1 MEIDEKYPL
10 ALRPKTILAG
20 CYIIEQ
26 VLGQGGFGITYR
38 AVDHKTKK
46 MVAIKEYFPDSLA
59 YRDGLKVISFTG
71 DRRENYEYGK
81 KNFLQEAKTL
91 AEFIGDPNIVRVH
104 SYFEENNT
112 AYFVMDYVEGKCLS
126 DYVKQKNGKISFE
139 ETEDILFP
147 IMDALASVH
156 SKGIIH
162 RDVTPDNIF
171 IRNDGRS
178 ILIDFGAARYSL
190 GDKSKSLD
198 VILKHGFAPMEQY
211 TRRGRQGAFTDIY
224 SLAATFYYCIVGT
237 RPPDSIERIVND
249 ELVLPSSAGLDIPKG
264 SEAVILKAMSVR
276 SFERYQTMD
285 EFKNELEKY
294 SRRKA
299 LPVPEKKPLVEKK
312 PPKVQSPQVRQQ
324 SQVTNQPV
332 KQPSPFPVQP
342 VRQQATVIQKPVRD
356 LSPEP
361 AIPGTAVPQN
371 TIKQNTSNNSKE
383 AVSEIKKT
391 LKPDIPDKDTLH
403 SEEVQVQSSGI
414 LTEPR
419 EISEPVFND
428 GKKAVSDDHKAF
440 KAEKYSVKAQ
450 PPEKQPPQLNTSKN
464 TKRLIG
470 IIVAASTTIV
480 IITAAL
486 LIANTR
492 NDYAIST
499 KADDFSSEE
508 SDYSVT
514 VPAGIS
520 HTPSLP
526 LESPA
531 YSKPDSSVQSVEASE
546 SSPESS
552 ISSSKA
558 PVEKS
563 KKPEESSKRVKE
575 TSKGKSES
583 SREASEVS
591 KNESSEDSPVSS
603 EPVSSEVISS
613 EIESSDE
620 PDSNYS
626 LDGNTLTISSDSY
639 FVSDYKQFQYSDNIR
654 KIVIE
659 NGVTKIRSKSFI
671 SCSSLTEVSIPDSVT
686 SIGSYA
692 FNNCTSLSDI
702 IIPGG
707 VSSIGNW
714 AFADCSGMSEVIISD
729 NLQSIGSAAF
739 NNCYSVKRITIPGSV
754 TSIGKS
760 AFTGWSP
767 DQTIIVNGRTE
778 APGGWDDNW
787 DKYCDAIIQWNA

>member
-1 MEIDEKYPL
+1 MAIDEKYPL
-10 ALRPKTILAG
+10 ALKPRTILAG
-20 CYIIEQ
+20 RYIIEQ

-38 AVDHKTKK
+38 ASDHKTSKK
-46 MVAIKEYFPDSLA
+46 IAIKEYFPDSLA
-59 YRDGLKVISFTG
+59 YRNGLKVISFTG
-71 DRRENYEYGK
+71 DRLENFEYGK
-81 KNFLQEAKTL
+81 ENFLREAKTL
-91 AEFIGDPNIVRVH
+91 AEFIGNPNIVRVH

-126 DYVKQKNGKISFE
+126 DYIKERDGRISYDE
-139 ETEDILFP
+139 AETILIP

-171 IRNDGRS
+171 IRNDGKS

-237 RPPDSIERIVND
+237 RPPDSIERIVDD
-249 ELVLPSSAGLDIPKG
+249 ELVLPSSAGVDIPKG

-285 EFKNELEKY
+285 EFRKELEKY
-294 SRRKA
+294 SRKKA
-299 LPVPEKKPLVEKK
+299 QPLPGKKPQAEKK
-312 PPKVQSPQVRQQ
+312 PPVMQPPQVKQGSPTTQ
-324 SQVTNQPV
+324 QPV
-332 KQPSPFPVQP
+332 KLRSQEINRPVK
-342 VRQQATVIQKPVRD
+342 QQAPIIRESLKN

-361 AIPGTAVPQN
+361 TIPETTVPQN
-371 TIKQNTSNNSKE
+371 TIQQNTNDGTTETGSD
-383 AVSEIKKT
+383 IKKT
-391 LKPDIPDKDTLH
+391 FKPDILDNDKLHPEIEQTYSSGTVPEHDNSSSPVFATRKTASSDDYVVYNAKDYSAKASPPDKRPL
-403 SEEVQVQSSGI
+403 QQ
-414 LTEPR
+414 
-419 EISEPVFND
+419 
-428 GKKAVSDDHKAF
+428 
-440 KAEKYSVKAQ
+440 
-450 PPEKQPPQLNTSKN
+450 NTSKN

-470 IIVAASTTIV
+470 IVVAVSTTIV

-603 EPVSSEVISS
+603 EPVSSEVISI